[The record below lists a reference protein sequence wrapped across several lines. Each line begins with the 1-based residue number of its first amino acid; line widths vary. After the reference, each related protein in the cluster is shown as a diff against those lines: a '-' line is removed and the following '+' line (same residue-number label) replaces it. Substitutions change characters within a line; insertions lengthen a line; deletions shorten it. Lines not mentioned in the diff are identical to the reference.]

1 MVLGVT
7 TTDPIADVI
16 LGAGFALTLYL
27 ALRNGHKTD
36 KAADKVS
43 DKVVEAT
50 AKVDVVHA
58 LVNSQLD
65 RAIDRKDVAEKR
77 TAVLEKERDQPN
89 G

>member
-1 MVLGVT
+1 MLAVT

-16 LGAGFALTLYL
+16 LGAGFAFTVYL

-43 DKVVEAT
+43 DKVADAT
-50 AKVDVVHA
+50 SKLGEVHD
-58 LVNSQLD
+58 LVNSQLSESNQRGD
-65 RAIDRKDVAEKR
+65 DAVADAAQLRAEAK
-77 TAVLEKERDQPN
+77 